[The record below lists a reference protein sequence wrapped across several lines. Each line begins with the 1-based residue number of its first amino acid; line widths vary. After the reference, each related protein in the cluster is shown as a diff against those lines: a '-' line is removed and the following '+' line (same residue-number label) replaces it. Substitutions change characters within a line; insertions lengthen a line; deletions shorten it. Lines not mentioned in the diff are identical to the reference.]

1 MQTPAMKQF
10 SRFKAAH
17 PGCLLLF
24 RMGDFYETFGEDAV
38 AASRAIGLT
47 LTQRSA
53 GLPMAGVPYHQIDTY
68 LRKLIAAGFRVA
80 ICDQVQDPK
89 DAKGLVERAVTR
101 VITPGTLLEEN
112 LLDAE
117 TPNVLAAVAVLET
130 ADSSSGGSAQ
140 AALAMAELSTGQFHV
155 MTLPLAQL
163 ADELARRRV
172 TELIYPEIIRTGG
185 GGAPTSAARA
195 ANADSAT
202 SPIPARLRPIVTA
215 LGISTTPVAPW
226 HFRPTEA
233 LEALTNQFGVKT
245 LAGFG
250 LADHDPVIGPAGA
263 LVRYL
268 STTQLPSGDVS
279 PAGTGG
285 VNRAGAALSH
295 LRPPRVATPTDHLVI
310 DAVSLRALE
319 IDRTLR
325 GSARAGGGSAGS
337 DTEGSLLGVFQTAG
351 GQHLCRTLIGRRLLR
366 EWLVRPLRQREA
378 IIARQRCVMALV
390 EDRRFAGQLGEALEP
405 IQDVARIAARVALRR
420 ATPRDVVALGR
431 SVAQARALAEL
442 LATTPAFAPQRAD
455 LASAAEALGP
465 LADEVARLCVA
476 TPPPHLREGGL
487 IRDGVDAELDEYR
500 QLQTH
505 AAEWMAQYQARLIS
519 EHDLPNLKVG
529 YNKIF
534 GYFIE
539 LPKAQA
545 QRAPALFTRRQ
556 TLTNAERY
564 ITPEL
569 KTFEDKATHAATRA
583 LAREQAMFDALCDQA
598 GAKLG
603 PINAFADAAASCDVL
618 LALADK
624 ATARRWVCPEI
635 VAEPVLQITQGRHPV
650 LEQRLEADF
659 VPNDLTLAG
668 GQAPLALITGPN
680 MAGKSTFIRQT
691 ALLTLL
697 AHVGSFVPAQ
707 AATIGLCDRIF
718 TRVGADDALFA
729 GQSTFMVEMTETAN
743 ILHHATAHSL
753 VVLDEIGR
761 GTSTLDGLSL
771 AWAIAETLAAGTT
784 EAGGG
789 GGAGSG
795 AAKGAALRGPRT
807 LFATHYH
814 ELTRLAELLP
824 GRVQNLHVA
833 VREWQDQV
841 IFLHRIEPGRAE
853 RSFGIHVARLA
864 GIPPQT
870 VARAKTL
877 LDELSVEHAGTGGA
891 GGSAGR
897 TPSSRPARPAAPAQR
912 SLFGPDE
919 GHAEPEPTAAPPHP
933 VLEALREIKLDSIT
947 PLQAFDHLRRAVE
960 LAQDAPSVS
969 SPHPSPAPPAGGRGK
984 RR

>member
-1 MQTPAMKQF
+1 MPPTTDPMQTPAMKQF

-47 LTQRSA
+47 LTQRTA
-53 GLPMAGVPYHQIDTY
+53 GLPMAGVPYHQVDTY

-117 TPNVLAAVAVLET
+117 TPNVLAAVAVLEGAEGT
-130 ADSSSGGSAQ
+130 HTL

-155 MTLPLAQL
+155 MQLPLAQL

-185 GGAPTSAARA
+185 TGAPSGEPG
-195 ANADSAT
+195 S

-226 HFRPTEA
+226 HFRPGEA
-233 LEALTNQFGVKT
+233 LEALTQQFGVKT
-245 LAGFG
+245 LGGFG
-250 LADHDPVIGPAGA
+250 LADSDPVVGPAGA

-268 STTQLPSGDVS
+268 STTQLPAGDVS

-325 GSARAGGGSAGS
+325 GTMRGTGGGGGQSGS
-337 DTEGSLLGVFQTAG
+337 ETEGSLLGVFQTAG

-378 IIARQRCVMALV
+378 IVARQCCVLALV

-431 SVAQARALAEL
+431 SVGQARALAEL
-442 LATTPAFAPQRAD
+442 LATTPAFAPQRSE
-455 LASAAEALGP
+455 LASAADALGP
-465 LADEVARLCVA
+465 LADEIARLCVP

-500 QLQTH
+500 QLQHH

-569 KTFEDKATHAATRA
+569 KTFEDKATHASTRA
-583 LAREQAMFDALCDQA
+583 LAREQALFDGLCDQA
-598 GAKLG
+598 AGKLG

-624 ATARRWVCPEI
+624 AAARRWVCPEI
-635 VAEPVLQITQGRHPV
+635 VPEPVLQITQGRHPV

-659 VPNDLTLAG
+659 VPNDLSLAG

-771 AWAIAETLAAGTT
+771 AWAIAETLAAG
-784 EAGGG
+784 G
-789 GGAGSG
+789 GGAEASP
-795 AAKGAALRGPRT
+795 RGPRT

-870 VARAKTL
+870 VARARAL

-891 GGSAGR
+891 IASVPA
-897 TPSSRPARPAAPAQR
+897 PARAARAGGPAQR

-919 GHAEPEPTAAPPHP
+919 PEAPTPAPPHP

-947 PLQAFDHLRRAVE
+947 PLQAFDHLRRVVE
-960 LAQDAPSVS
+960 LAQDAP
-969 SPHPSPAPPAGGRGK
+969 ATPPAGGRGK